1 VTHFEC
7 RNGPG
12 GGSRHG
18 ASHFHAL
25 YGEFVAVFDL
35 DTLEVLEGDLPL
47 RAERLVREWS
57 QYYQRD
63 LLEMWRTQ
71 EFGQLPGLE

>member
-1 VTHFEC
+1 
-7 RNGPG
+7 
-12 GGSRHG
+12 
-18 ASHFHAL
+18 L